1 MGNHDPWADA
11 KRLEGWA
18 GETRVNFIR
27 ALALVA
33 FYGHHLVNVYVLQ
46 DDPTLR
52 GRFHGAVTG
61 IVLVWAIVILLLH
74 ICLMRRYVPPTL
86 KYFSTGADLALL
98 TAMLMLTGEGPR
110 SPLMLL
116 NFLVI
121 ASAPLRLSLKLVYA
135 ATLSAMAAGV
145 VLVGY
150 QYFILIGPDDYY
162 ASPYRLP
169 RAVQIIYLLALGGA
183 GILAGQM
190 VRQARRLVEGYDVAV
205 DEPRG
210 N

>member
-11 KRLEGWA
+11 KRLESWA

-46 DDPTLR
+46 DDPSLR
-52 GRFHGAVTG
+52 GQFHGIVTG
-61 IVLVWAIVILLLH
+61 VVLVWAFVILVLH
-74 ICLMRRYVPPTL
+74 ICLMRRFVPPTL
-86 KYFSTGADLALL
+86 KYFSTGADLFLL
-98 TAMLMLTGEGPR
+98 TAMLMLTREGPR
-110 SPLMLL
+110 SPLMFLY
-116 NFLVI
+116 FLVI

-135 ATLSAMAAGV
+135 STLGAMAAGIC
-145 VLVGY
+145 LVGY
-150 QYFILIGPDDYY
+150 QYFFLIGPDNYY
-162 ASPYRLP
+162 VSVDRVP
-169 RAVQIIYLLALGGA
+169 RPVQIIYLLALGGA

-205 DEPRG
+205 DEPREG
-210 N
+210 